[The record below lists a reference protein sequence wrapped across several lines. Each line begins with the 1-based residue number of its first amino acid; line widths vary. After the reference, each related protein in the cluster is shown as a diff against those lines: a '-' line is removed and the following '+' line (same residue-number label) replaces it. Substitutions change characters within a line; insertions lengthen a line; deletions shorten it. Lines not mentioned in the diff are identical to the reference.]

1 MYDFVFSDNTIQVF
15 VRVRPPDKDEVSQ
28 NSILQVDPNGST
40 LVLESKPTPRTFSFD
55 HVADID
61 ATQVNIKIH
70 CKTSLRAN
78 PPPELSVLTL
88 WQIFTPHKYAMEHKN
103 DIKRSL
109 LHKQT
114 YICYI
119 KSYLIM

>member
-70 CKTSLRAN
+70 CKMSLRAN
-78 PPPELSVLTL
+78 PPPELVLYIGQQNHYRLSETHNRL
-88 WQIFTPHKYAMEHKN
+88 IIDCIIRF
-103 DIKRSL
+103 
-109 LHKQT
+109 LHF
-114 YICYI
+114 
-119 KSYLIM
+119 